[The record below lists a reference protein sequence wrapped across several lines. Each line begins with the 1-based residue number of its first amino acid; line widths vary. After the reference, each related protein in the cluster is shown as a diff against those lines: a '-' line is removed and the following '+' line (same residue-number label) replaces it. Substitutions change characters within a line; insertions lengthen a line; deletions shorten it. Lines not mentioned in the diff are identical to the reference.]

1 MKINL
6 ISEWGNVVS
15 NVRNNIVFEHRN
27 QAYGAYFIR
36 REYPRTI
43 FFSLFVTVSVI
54 ALGVASLKL
63 YSYLSDKIIEV
74 IVPPVD
80 DPLVTTIYDI
90 TPDVLP
96 PTKIDPPKTPP
107 PPKGSMFV
115 APVVSDDK
123 DTITE
128 TQPFNP
134 DLKPGKPNGVDTIDD
149 GDIIIDDPGTGTAVM
164 IVEKDPPPF
173 THVEE
178 MPEFIGG
185 ERAMLMF
192 INDKVKY
199 PKIELENNV
208 TGTVYASFVVD
219 KTGNITNV
227 KIERGVKGGPNF
239 NKEVER
245 VINLMPKWKPGKQNG
260 VAVPVQFY
268 LPVKFET
275 R

>member
-36 REYPRTI
+36 REYPRTM
-43 FFSLFVTVSVI
+43 FLSLFVTIGLI
-54 ALGVASLKL
+54 ASGVVALKVAQ
-63 YSYLSDKIIEV
+63 YLAKEIVEV
-74 IVPPVD
+74 IPSHTGQVIVD
-80 DPLVTTIYDI
+80 PII
-90 TPDVLP
+90 
-96 PTKIDPPKTPP
+96 IDPPIVEPVKVDPTPP
-107 PPKGSMFV
+107 TPPQKGGDFLSTV
-115 APVVSDDK
+115 
-123 DTITE
+123 I
-128 TQPFNP
+128 
-134 DLKPGKPNGVDTIDD
+134 IDD
-149 GDIIIDDPGTGTAVM
+149 DVIIENKQVTQDEDFKLGTDDGVVTNDDDIIIPETPKGDGDAVV
-164 IVEKDPPPF
+164 IEKDPAPF

-185 ERAMLMF
+185 EAEMLRF
-192 INDKVKY
+192 INTKLKY
-199 PKIELENNV
+199 PKIELENNI

-219 KTGNITNV
+219 KSGNITNV

>member
-15 NVRNNIVFEHRN
+15 NVHNNIVFEHRN
-27 QAYGAYFIR
+27 QSYGAYFIR
-36 REYPRTI
+36 REYPRTM
-43 FFSLFVTVSVI
+43 FFSLFVTIGLI
-54 ALGVASLKL
+54 ASGVAALKI
-63 YSYLSDKIIEV
+63 SQYLAKQVVEV
-74 IVPPVD
+74 VIPDTDVIPDLVIPIDVKPLDVPP
-80 DPLVTTIYDI
+80 TTIC
-90 TPDVLP
+90 P
-96 PTKIDPPKTPP
+96 PTAP
-107 PPKGSMFV
+107 PPKGSEFV
-115 APVVSDDK
+115 APVVSDEK
-123 DTITE
+123 DTISE
-128 TQPFNP
+128 TLPFNA
-134 DLKPGKPNGVDTIDD
+134 DLKPGKPDGVDTIDD
-149 GDIIIDDPGTGTAVM
+149 GDIIIDDPGKGTAVM